1 MLVCPQC
8 KLKYPNGSLHCFVDG
23 TQLESMKDPRVGTT
37 LGGRYI
43 LEEVLGEGG
52 MATVYRAHHRLV
64 DRRCAVKV
72 MNEQFAQD
80 EVLCE
85 RFRREAKAAQ
95 KLAHVNIIEIF
106 DQGELPE
113 GGVYLVMELLEG
125 QTLADLLDRGKV
137 PLDRTLTIAIQIA
150 RALARAHDFEV
161 IHRDLKPENI
171 FLAEQA
177 DGTDLVKLLDFGIAR
192 SMHDTRLT
200 GMGEVF
206 GTPQYMAPERISSID
221 AGHAADLYSLGVIL
235 YEMLTGRLPWV
246 ADSVPD
252 WFIKH
257 MKEVPPEPK
266 VHEPSIPDGL
276 NKLIMDLLAKR
287 AEARPVDAH
296 RVHAD
301 LGTIAAAIGAVVP
314 DEDPASVESRI
325 APARTLPPAAVDAW
339 ARRTSVFDEMLRTAY
354 PGGAP
359 RELTTL
365 LAEVKSLVA
374 QIGKL
379 RAKAVDAQ
387 RALQTIEKRGRE
399 SRQRLNHAVDAL
411 GVDAS
416 KAKDGLRAALAAHL
430 TLSTEVDNARARLK
444 GAHREI
450 IRWEGRSGFLEPYQ
464 ELALA
469 YRAAAD
475 VVDKWLGLRQKERK
489 AEQRVAAQREIIN
502 DLEFQITQLRKA
514 LAASEEQFES
524 EAKSQQEAVAELGQQ
539 ADTLEQRLMELAS
552 RFCAPLRARPE
563 LRPLFQT
570 LEGEAA

>member
-1 MLVCPQC
+1 
-8 KLKYPNGSLHCFVDG
+8 
-23 TQLESMKDPRVGTT
+23 
-37 LGGRYI
+37 
-43 LEEVLGEGG
+43 
-52 MATVYRAHHRLV
+52 
-64 DRRCAVKV
+64 
-72 MNEQFAQD
+72 
-80 EVLCE
+80 
-85 RFRREAKAAQ
+85 
-95 KLAHVNIIEIF
+95 
-106 DQGELPE
+106 
-113 GGVYLVMELLEG
+113 
-125 QTLADLLDRGKV
+125 
-137 PLDRTLTIAIQIA
+137 
-150 RALARAHDFEV
+150 
-161 IHRDLKPENI
+161 
-171 FLAEQA
+171 
-177 DGTDLVKLLDFGIAR
+177 
-192 SMHDTRLT
+192 
-200 GMGEVF
+200 
-206 GTPQYMAPERISSID
+206 
-221 AGHAADLYSLGVIL
+221 
-235 YEMLTGRLPWV
+235 
-246 ADSVPD
+246 
-252 WFIKH
+252 
-257 MKEVPPEPK
+257 
-266 VHEPSIPDGL
+266 
-276 NKLIMDLLAKR
+276 
-287 AEARPVDAH
+287 
-296 RVHAD
+296 
-301 LGTIAAAIGAVVP
+301 
-314 DEDPASVESRI
+314 
-325 APARTLPPAAVDAW
+325 
-339 ARRTSVFDEMLRTAY
+339 EMLRTAY

-524 EAKSQQEAVAELGQQ
+524 EAKSQQEAVAELGQK

-552 RFCAPLRARPE
+552 RFCAPLR
-563 LRPLFQT
+563 
-570 LEGEAA
+570 